1 MRVTIEISPGELI
14 DRITILEIKSE
25 LIAESAKL
33 AHIQFE
39 LSNLTSRLTAVLI
52 GQKSIK
58 DCKARLKAVNLQA
71 WHLIEALE
79 ATWSSGGMV
88 AEKTFHDAYLL
99 NKERV
104 RIKQEVDMLLG
115 SDIVEEKSYLP
126 PAGDKD

>member
-1 MRVTIEISPGELI
+1 MRIAIEISPGELI

-25 LIAESAKL
+25 LIADLAKL
-33 AHIQFE
+33 ANIRFE
-39 LSNLTSRLTAVLI
+39 LSNLTSALATSLTDRQDV
-52 GQKSIK
+52 K

-71 WHLIEALE
+71 WHLIEVLE

-88 AEKTFHDAYLL
+88 SETTFHDAYLL

-104 RIKQEVDMLLG
+104 RIKQEIDILLG

-126 PAGDKD
+126 PAKD